1 MGQSSFFRRIKKIL
15 SPEKTV
21 FFMRE
26 NRFFRYF
33 CLKESS
39 LAAEKNFF
47 L

>member
-1 MGQSSFFRRIKKIL
+1 MGRSSFFRRIKKIL

-21 FFMRE
+21 FFMRG

-33 CLKESS
+33 YLKESS